1 MKLLDFLLEQDAH
14 GGEPA
19 SIERAAWAQ
28 FGHSLT
34 QRLYER
40 CFQTSKDEDYAR
52 FMAMEWASDDLTAV
66 EAWRV
71 EMAILTYLVD
81 LFDVYD

>member
-52 FMAMEWASDDLTAV
+52 FMAME
-66 EAWRV
+66 
-71 EMAILTYLVD
+71 
-81 LFDVYD
+81 

>member
-40 CFQTSKDEDYAR
+40 CFQTSKDEDYAVSWPWIGHR
-52 FMAMEWASDDLTAV
+52 MISP
-66 EAWRV
+66 R
-71 EMAILTYLVD
+71 
-81 LFDVYD
+81 